1 MNAIVLISVMYVFV
15 DNFVNKKKKKNRI
28 LELMITGLSRLGTC
42 IEKYNNL

>member
-15 DNFVNKKKKKNRI
+15 DNFVNKKKENRI

>member
-1 MNAIVLISVMYVFV
+1 MNAIVLISVMYVFI
-15 DNFVNKKKKKNRI
+15 DNFVNKKKENRI